1 MHEIADIA
9 CNFTSDRFDNDLD
22 EVIDRAVAND
32 ITKFGLICSRLSDLD
47 KLLEIYNRYSK
58 EMFFTIGVHP
68 HHANEINEEY
78 LEKLKEAININNPH
92 AIGETGLDFFR
103 NLSTYEEQIFAFEE
117 QIKIAIDTNKPLFL
131 HQRDS
136 HDDFIKILRKYSSDI
151 NKAVVHCFT
160 GTQEQLDDYLELD
173 CYIGVTGWICD
184 EKRNVE
190 LRKTIK
196 NIPLERL
203 MIETDCPYLIPKNL
217 PDKPKNNRNEPY
229 NLNHIVAEIACLWI
243 LMKDFLEKKLSKIPK
258 IFLTV
263 NSKSKFNLKIYVF
276 IMFYLVRN
284 REFQF

>member
-9 CNFTSDRFDNDLD
+9 CNFTSDRFDNDLE
-22 EVIDRAVAND
+22 EVIDRAVADD

-78 LEKLKEAININNPH
+78 LEKLKEVININNPH

-103 NLSTYEEQIFAFEE
+103 NLSTYEEQVFAFEE
-117 QIKIAIDTNKPLFL
+117 QIKIAIKTNKPLFL

-160 GTQEQLDDYLELD
+160 GTQKQLDDYLELD

-184 EKRNVE
+184 EKRNTE

-196 NIPLERL
+196 NIPL
-203 MIETDCPYLIPKNL
+203 T
-217 PDKPKNNRNEPY
+217 
-229 NLNHIVAEIACLWI
+229 
-243 LMKDFLEKKLSKIPK
+243 KLDD
-258 IFLTV
+258 
-263 NSKSKFNLKIYVF
+263 
-276 IMFYLVRN
+276 
-284 REFQF
+284 

>member
-22 EVIDRAVAND
+22 EVINQAIVNN
-32 ITKFGLICSRLSDLD
+32 ITKFGLICSRLSDID

-58 EMFFTIGVHP
+58 DMFFTIGVHP

-78 LEKLKEAININNPH
+78 LNKLKEVINNNNPH

-151 NKAVVHCFT
+151 NKSVVHCFT
-160 GTQEQLDDYLELD
+160 GTKEQLNDYLELD

-184 EKRNVE
+184 AKRNVE

-217 PDKPKNNRNEPY
+217 EEKPKNNRNEPTY
-229 NLNHIVAEIACLWI
+229 LNHIANEVAT
-243 LMKDFLEKKLSKIPK
+243 LMKKDINDIREKTYKTSLS
-258 IFLTV
+258 F
-263 NSKSKFNLKIYVF
+263 
-276 IMFYLVRN
+276 
-284 REFQF
+284 FQS

>member
-22 EVIDRAVAND
+22 EVINQAIVNN
-32 ITKFGLICSRLSDLD
+32 ITKFGLICSRLSDIE

-58 EMFFTIGVHP
+58 DMFFTIGVHP

-78 LEKLKEAININNPH
+78 LKKLKEVINNNNPH

-103 NLSTYEEQIFAFEE
+103 NLSTYEEQIYAFEE

-151 NKAVVHCFT
+151 NKSVVHCFT
-160 GTQEQLDDYLELD
+160 GTKEQLNDYLELD

-184 EKRNVE
+184 AKRNVE

-217 PDKPKNNRNEPY
+217 EEKPKNNRNEPTY
-229 NLNHIVAEIACLWI
+229 LNHIANEVAT
-243 LMKDFLEKKLSKIPK
+243 LMKKDINDIREKTYKTSLS
-258 IFLTV
+258 F
-263 NSKSKFNLKIYVF
+263 
-276 IMFYLVRN
+276 
-284 REFQF
+284 FQK

>member
-22 EVIDRAVAND
+22 EVIDRAIANH
-32 ITKFGLICSRLSDLD
+32 ITKFGLICSRLRDKD

-58 EMFFTIGVHP
+58 DMFFTIGVHP

-78 LEKLKEAININNPH
+78 LKKLKEVINNNNPH

-151 NKAVVHCFT
+151 NKSVVHCFT
-160 GTQEQLDDYLELD
+160 GTKEQLNDYLELD

-184 EKRNVE
+184 AKRNVE

-217 PDKPKNNRNEPY
+217 EEKPKNNRNEPTY
-229 NLNHIVAEIACLWI
+229 LNHIANEVAT
-243 LMKDFLEKKLSKIPK
+243 LMKKDINDIREKTYKTSLS
-258 IFLTV
+258 F
-263 NSKSKFNLKIYVF
+263 
-276 IMFYLVRN
+276 
-284 REFQF
+284 FQS

>member
-22 EVIDRAVAND
+22 EVINQAIVNN
-32 ITKFGLICSRLSDLD
+32 ITKFGLICSRLSDID

-58 EMFFTIGVHP
+58 DMFFTIGVHP

-78 LEKLKEAININNPH
+78 LKKLKEVINNNNPH

-151 NKAVVHCFT
+151 NKSVVHCFT
-160 GTQEQLDDYLELD
+160 GTKEQLNDYLELD

-184 EKRNVE
+184 AKRNVE

-217 PDKPKNNRNEPY
+217 EEKPKNNRNEPTY
-229 NLNHIVAEIACLWI
+229 LNHIANEIAA
-243 LMKDFLEKKLSKIPK
+243 LMKEDINDIREKTYKTSLS
-258 IFLTV
+258 F
-263 NSKSKFNLKIYVF
+263 
-276 IMFYLVRN
+276 
-284 REFQF
+284 FQK

>member
-22 EVIDRAVAND
+22 QVINRAIVNN
-32 ITKFGLICSRLSDLD
+32 ITKFGLICSRLSDIE

-58 EMFFTIGVHP
+58 DMFFTIGVHP

-78 LEKLKEAININNPH
+78 LKKLKEVINNNNPH

-136 HDDFIKILRKYSSDI
+136 HDDFVKILRKYSSDI
-151 NKAVVHCFT
+151 NKSVVHCFT
-160 GTQEQLDDYLELD
+160 GTKEQLNDYLELD

-184 EKRNVE
+184 AKRNVE

-217 PDKPKNNRNEPY
+217 EEKPKNNRNEPTY
-229 NLNHIVAEIACLWI
+229 LNHIANEVAT
-243 LMKDFLEKKLSKIPK
+243 LMKKDINDIREKTYKTSLS
-258 IFLTV
+258 F
-263 NSKSKFNLKIYVF
+263 
-276 IMFYLVRN
+276 
-284 REFQF
+284 FQS

>member
-22 EVIDRAVAND
+22 EVINQAIVNN
-32 ITKFGLICSRLSDLD
+32 ITKFGLICSRLSDID

-58 EMFFTIGVHP
+58 DMFFTIGVHP

-78 LEKLKEAININNPH
+78 LKKLKEVINNNNPH

-103 NLSTYEEQIFAFEE
+103 NLSTYEEQIYAFEE

-151 NKAVVHCFT
+151 NKSVVHCFT
-160 GTQEQLDDYLELD
+160 GTKEQLNDYLELD

-184 EKRNVE
+184 AKRNIE

-217 PDKPKNNRNEPY
+217 EEKPKNNRNEPTY
-229 NLNHIVAEIACLWI
+229 LNHIANEIAA
-243 LMKDFLEKKLSKIPK
+243 LMKKDINDIREKTYKTSLS
-258 IFLTV
+258 F
-263 NSKSKFNLKIYVF
+263 
-276 IMFYLVRN
+276 
-284 REFQF
+284 FQN

>member
-22 EVIDRAVAND
+22 EVINQAIVNN
-32 ITKFGLICSRLSDLD
+32 ITKFGLICSRLSDID

-58 EMFFTIGVHP
+58 DMFFTIGVHP

-78 LEKLKEAININNPH
+78 LKKLKEVINNNNPH

-151 NKAVVHCFT
+151 NKSVVHCFT
-160 GTQEQLDDYLELD
+160 GTKEQLNDYLELD

-184 EKRNVE
+184 AKRNVE

-217 PDKPKNNRNEPY
+217 EEKPKNNRNEPTY
-229 NLNHIVAEIACLWI
+229 LNHIANEIAA
-243 LMKDFLEKKLSKIPK
+243 LMKKDINDIREKTYKTSLS
-258 IFLTV
+258 F
-263 NSKSKFNLKIYVF
+263 
-276 IMFYLVRN
+276 
-284 REFQF
+284 FQS

>member
-22 EVIDRAVAND
+22 EVINQAIVNN
-32 ITKFGLICSRLSDLD
+32 ITKFGLICSRLSDID

-58 EMFFTIGVHP
+58 DMFFTIGVHP

-78 LEKLKEAININNPH
+78 LKKLKEVINNNNPH

-151 NKAVVHCFT
+151 NKSVVHCFT
-160 GTQEQLDDYLELD
+160 GTKKQLNDYLELD

-184 EKRNVE
+184 AKRNVE

-217 PDKPKNNRNEPY
+217 EEKPKNNRNEPTY
-229 NLNHIVAEIACLWI
+229 LNHIADEVAA
-243 LMKDFLEKKLSKIPK
+243 LMKKDINDIREKTYKTSLS
-258 IFLTV
+258 F
-263 NSKSKFNLKIYVF
+263 
-276 IMFYLVRN
+276 
-284 REFQF
+284 FQS

>member
-22 EVIDRAVAND
+22 EVINQAIVNN
-32 ITKFGLICSRLSDLD
+32 ITKFGLICSRLSDID

-58 EMFFTIGVHP
+58 DMFFTIGVHP

-78 LEKLKEAININNPH
+78 LKKLKEVINNNNPH

-151 NKAVVHCFT
+151 NKSVVHCFT
-160 GTQEQLDDYLELD
+160 GTKEQLNDYLELD

-184 EKRNVE
+184 AKRNVE

-217 PDKPKNNRNEPY
+217 KEKPKNNRNEPTY
-229 NLNHIVAEIACLWI
+229 LNHIANEVAT
-243 LMKDFLEKKLSKIPK
+243 LMKKDINDIREKTYKTSLS
-258 IFLTV
+258 F
-263 NSKSKFNLKIYVF
+263 
-276 IMFYLVRN
+276 
-284 REFQF
+284 FQS

>member
-22 EVIDRAVAND
+22 EVINQAIINN
-32 ITKFGLICSRLSDLD
+32 ITKFGLICSRLSDID

-58 EMFFTIGVHP
+58 DMFFTIGVHP

-78 LEKLKEAININNPH
+78 LKKLKEVINNNNPH

-151 NKAVVHCFT
+151 NKSVVHCFT
-160 GTQEQLDDYLELD
+160 GTKEQLNDYLELD

-184 EKRNVE
+184 AKRNVE

-217 PDKPKNNRNEPY
+217 EEKPKNNRNEPTY
-229 NLNHIVAEIACLWI
+229 LNHIANEVAT
-243 LMKDFLEKKLSKIPK
+243 LMKKDINDIREKTYKTSLS
-258 IFLTV
+258 FF
-263 NSKSKFNLKIYVF
+263 KS
-276 IMFYLVRN
+276 
-284 REFQF
+284 

>member
-9 CNFTSDRFDNDLD
+9 CNFTSDRFDKDLD
-22 EVIDRAVAND
+22 EVIERAIANN

-58 EMFFTIGVHP
+58 DMFFTIGVHP

-78 LEKLKEAININNPH
+78 LKKLKEVINNNNPH

-103 NLSTYEEQIFAFEE
+103 NLSSYEEQIFAFEE

-151 NKAVVHCFT
+151 NKSVVHCFT
-160 GTQEQLDDYLELD
+160 GTREQLDDYLELD

-184 EKRNVE
+184 AKRNVE

-203 MIETDCPYLIPKNL
+203 MIETDCPYLIPKDLLN
-217 PDKPKNNRNEPY
+217 KPINNRNEPA
-229 NLNHIVAEIACLWI
+229 NLNHIASSIAE
-243 LMKDFLEKKLSKIPK
+243 LMNVNEESLKKITFKSSLDFFS
-258 IFLTV
+258 
-263 NSKSKFNLKIYVF
+263 Y
-276 IMFYLVRN
+276 
-284 REFQF
+284 

>member
-1 MHEIADIA
+1 
-9 CNFTSDRFDNDLD
+9 
-22 EVIDRAVAND
+22 
-32 ITKFGLICSRLSDLD
+32 
-47 KLLEIYNRYSK
+47 
-58 EMFFTIGVHP
+58 MFFTIGVHP

-78 LEKLKEAININNPH
+78 LKKLKEVINNNNPH

-103 NLSTYEEQIFAFEE
+103 NLSTYEEQIYAFEE

-151 NKAVVHCFT
+151 NKSVVHCFT
-160 GTQEQLDDYLELD
+160 GTKEQLNDYLELD

-184 EKRNVE
+184 AKRNVE

-217 PDKPKNNRNEPY
+217 EEKPKNNRNEPTY
-229 NLNHIVAEIACLWI
+229 LNHIANEVAT
-243 LMKDFLEKKLSKIPK
+243 LMKKDINDIREKTYKTSLS
-258 IFLTV
+258 F
-263 NSKSKFNLKIYVF
+263 
-276 IMFYLVRN
+276 
-284 REFQF
+284 FQS

>member
-22 EVIDRAVAND
+22 EVINQAIVNN
-32 ITKFGLICSRLSDLD
+32 ITKFGLICSRLSDID

-58 EMFFTIGVHP
+58 DMFFTIGVHP

-78 LEKLKEAININNPH
+78 LKKLKEVINNNNPH

-151 NKAVVHCFT
+151 NKSVVHCFT
-160 GTQEQLDDYLELD
+160 GTKEQLNDYLELD

-184 EKRNVE
+184 AKRNVE

-217 PDKPKNNRNEPY
+217 EEKPKNNRNEPTY
-229 NLNHIVAEIACLWI
+229 LNHIADEVAA
-243 LMKDFLEKKLSKIPK
+243 LMKKDINDIREKTYKTSLS
-258 IFLTV
+258 F
-263 NSKSKFNLKIYVF
+263 
-276 IMFYLVRN
+276 
-284 REFQF
+284 FQS